1 MRRYLR
7 AANVDWDGLK
17 LDDVKLM
24 NFTDEELATYRL
36 ESGDI
41 VLGEASGSPA
51 EVGKP
56 ALWNGEIADCCFQ
69 NTLLRVRT
77 FGAVLPKY
85 LLHFLRSAALEGE
98 FADQSRGVG
107 IHHLGAARLSS
118 WPITVPP
125 LEEQRRIVEALE
137 AHLSHLDAASSA
149 LRITSS
155 RLAALHRS
163 ASAHLWQQSASA
175 GPLSAVGTLGRVVTG
190 STPSRSLAGA
200 FGGEVPFVTPSDVGR
215 GGEVR
220 ATVRL
225 LSERGAGTA
234 RVLRPGS
241 VMVVCIGATLGKV
254 GWSGSAVATNQQI
267 NGIELEAGVARPD
280 FVAVLMASPQFQRTM
295 WQAASSTTLPI
306 LNKSRF
312 ASSWLPLP
320 PRAMQDAYMSW
331 YGAISV
337 GRGRLARDVDGAA
350 ERSAV
355 LRRSLL
361 TAAFSGRLVP
371 QDPNDETAELLLKR
385 IQAERA
391 TEAPRTRRTR
401 KAKATP

>member
-1 MRRYLR
+1 VTELPTGWVLCRLDEVAEVRLGRQRSPKNHGGKDMRRYLR

-125 LEEQRRIVEALE
+125 LEEQRRIIEALE
-137 AHLSHLDAASSA
+137 AHLSRTER
-149 LRITSS
+149 LRKEVL
-155 RLAALHRS
+155 LAAARS
-163 ASAHLWQQSASA
+163 
-175 GPLSAVGTLGRVVTG
+175 
-190 STPSRSLAGA
+190 
-200 FGGEVPFVTPSDVGR
+200 D
-215 GGEVR
+215 
-220 ATVRL
+220 
-225 LSERGAGTA
+225 
-234 RVLRPGS
+234 
-241 VMVVCIGATLGKV
+241 
-254 GWSGSAVATNQQI
+254 
-267 NGIELEAGVARPD
+267 
-280 FVAVLMASPQFQRTM
+280 
-295 WQAASSTTLPI
+295 
-306 LNKSRF
+306 
-312 ASSWLPLP
+312 
-320 PRAMQDAYMSW
+320 
-331 YGAISV
+331 
-337 GRGRLARDVDGAA
+337 
-350 ERSAV
+350 V

-361 TAAFSGRLVP
+361 GAAFSGRLVEP
-371 QDPNDETAELLLKR
+371 DVNDEPAELLLKR
-385 IQAERA
+385 IRAERA